1 MNHAGELQT
10 ARSSARLGLTLRLIL
25 LAPGQGFDS
34 ALMGAERRD
43 RAAQRPAEGY
53 APYLLA
59 AVGGAALFLIWL
71 KIGALSGLRD
81 EASYRLVYLVMALG
95 LGAILGLVAQALWG
109 LAGGRLFES
118 HRATPRNLRLV
129 WGLAAFPNV
138 VTLSVLLPLDLVVVG
153 PAGYTAARLA
163 DPVATAWAAFSIA
176 LGVAF
181 AVWSAYLF
189 VRGVKVA
196 AESRLSRLIG
206 AQLLALAILVLA
218 FAPPIAA
225 SRLTT

>member
-1 MNHAGELQT
+1 MGSCPTPTGASRRGDCRHPPAPRRGLRADHRPHPVRMVVRGLGMNHAGELQT
-10 ARSSARLGLTLRLIL
+10 ARSSARLGLTLRLVL
-25 LAPGQGFDS
+25 LAPGQGFES

-59 AVGGAALFLIWL
+59 AVGGAALFLMWL

-109 LAGGRLFES
+109 LTGGRLFES

-163 DPVATAWAAFSIA
+163 DPVATA
-176 LGVAF
+176 
-181 AVWSAYLF
+181 
-189 VRGVKVA
+189 
-196 AESRLSRLIG
+196 
-206 AQLLALAILVLA
+206 
-218 FAPPIAA
+218 
-225 SRLTT
+225 